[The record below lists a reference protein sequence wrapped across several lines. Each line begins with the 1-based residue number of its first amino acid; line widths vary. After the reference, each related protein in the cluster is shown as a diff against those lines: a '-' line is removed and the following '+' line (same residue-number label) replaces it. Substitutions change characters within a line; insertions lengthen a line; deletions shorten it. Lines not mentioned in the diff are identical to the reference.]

1 MLFRS
6 ALLSLGL
13 GKKIKR
19 NLAMT
24 GELTLTGKV
33 LPVGGI
39 KEKVISAKRNNINE
53 LILPEANRGDVESLP
68 DHIRE
73 GLTIHFASKYD
84 QVAKILLSA
93 FTETKA

>member
-1 MLFRS
+1 MTS

-13 GKKIKR
+13 GEQIKH
-19 NLAMT
+19 NVAMT

-53 LILPEANRGDVESLP
+53 VILPEGNKGDVESLP

-73 GLTIHFASKYD
+73 GLVVHLVSSYD
-84 QVAKILLSA
+84 QVVKILLPA
-93 FTETKA
+93 NRRK

>member
-1 MLFRS
+1 MTS

-39 KEKVISAKRNNINE
+39 KEKVISAKRITINE

-73 GLTIHFASKYD
+73 GLTIHFVGNYD
-84 QVAKILLSA
+84 QVANILLPA
-93 FTETKA
+93 FTEKKR